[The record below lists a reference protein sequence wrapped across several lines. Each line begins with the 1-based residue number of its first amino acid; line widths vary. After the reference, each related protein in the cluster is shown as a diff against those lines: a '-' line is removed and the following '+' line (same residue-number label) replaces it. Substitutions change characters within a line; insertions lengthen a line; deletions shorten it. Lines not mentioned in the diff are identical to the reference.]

1 MEINSET
8 NVYRVRLYKDNSI
21 EISESDGDVYCVS
34 DTIKRKAQV
43 FSDFNGDVGLTA
55 IGDTEEE
62 ALTAIRTELERNV
75 SNAQNAVKQ
84 WNTSID
90 VINSKLKE
98 VNRKM
103 VAEGL
108 MVGDI
113 INYRKNPIR
122 VEEILKTGIIGD
134 KNSKVIPYSKLSP
147 IPMTDDI
154 LKVNGFVETSMR
166 EGQLYP
172 YSVWRHP
179 QFDYDFVIV
188 KDADGYYSAY
198 NMAEDSWHGSE
209 ICAVPDVH
217 SFQHLLKIK
226 EWLRRKNPF
235 SKTIMF

>member
-34 DTIKRKAQV
+34 DTIKHKAQV

-113 INYRKNPIR
+113 INYRKNPIC
-122 VEEILKTGIIGD
+122 VEEILLETRIQ
-134 KNSKVIPYSKLSP
+134 KLFH
-147 IPMTDDI
+147 TANC
-154 LKVNGFVETSMR
+154 L
-166 EGQLYP
+166 
-172 YSVWRHP
+172 
-179 QFDYDFVIV
+179 QF
-188 KDADGYYSAY
+188 
-198 NMAEDSWHGSE
+198 
-209 ICAVPDVH
+209 
-217 SFQHLLKIK
+217 Q
-226 EWLRRKNPF
+226 
-235 SKTIMF
+235 